1 VVVGLASRADS
12 HPRWEVPQ
20 VQLPAIPAGSVAI
33 NRGLAARTEDMQV
46 AYYKGHLPI
55 FTNAQSDLASFWLFT
70 SQLIVQ
76 SSATQGQV
84 AAA

>member
-1 VVVGLASRADS
+1 
-12 HPRWEVPQ
+12 
-20 VQLPAIPAGSVAI
+20 VAI